1 MSAGDPKEPRIRQ
14 VADEVAA
21 KLIEHIRDDTAEDDA
36 RREAER
42 DARVA
47 RALRE
52 LAAQGKLPPRRS

>member
-1 MSAGDPKEPRIRQ
+1 MSAKGGKKPPIQQ

-21 KLIEHIRDDTAEDDA
+21 KLMEHIRENTAEEDA

-47 RALRE
+47 KVLRE
-52 LAAQGKLPPRRS
+52 LEKQGKLPPRGS